1 MNTEEKLVSLSEKYI
16 FNETAASFLLL
27 LNSALEQKSEGRAFE
42 ENYNVSEDLKE
53 LRRKIKNYILSMD
66 TVLLDSEVRKN
77 ALEECIN
84 MKKQLVSIYEI
95 IYRYFAKFNI
105 VATMVSDEVAVRK
118 YKEDSNVKDKKIEL
132 SLFYRDC
139 VEFLQSSESETDL
152 MHHVGELFECVPL
165 RMTREKYFALME
177 KSLSEAFKDVS
188 KGELEFSLK
197 SFTNACAPEL
207 SEEYGKYFPEIADFL
222 KERSVLKLSELSDEE
237 LSEEFESENEILD
250 TLNKIEDYCQLML
263 SDINSLI
270 ILFYMGYNVE
280 ELSEE
285 NYGYT
290 DIYYKICEVI
300 KEDEEGAFDET
311 LNEMLDEYI
320 EPLLDK
326 ANALNKDIMKALKK
340 VDDFSKFSDDTIK
353 TLSTEGF
360 IRSCFYEELNT
371 EIFNYDEK
379 EGETPVTETELK
391 SEISK
396 FTKHIKEYLLSLPN
410 SIRRAAVRKLLG
422 SLPLAL
428 DVHGL
433 MDYIKDGI
441 DNANS
446 FEESLLIIDKVG
458 AVFAANGFDYYTE
471 DDDDDCGCGHDHH
484 HHDDDCGCGHDHH
497 HHDDDCGCGHD
508 HHHHDDD
515 CGCGHDHHH
524 DHDCDCGHDHHHH

>member
-16 FNETAASFLLL
+16 FNETVASLLLL
-27 LNSALEQKSEGRAFE
+27 LNSALEQKSEGRKFE

-53 LRRKIKNYILSMD
+53 IRRKIKNYILSMD
-66 TVLLDSEVRKN
+66 TVLLDGEVRKN
-77 ALEECIN
+77 ALEECIK
-84 MKKQLVSIYEI
+84 MKKQLISIYKI
-95 IYRYFAKFNI
+95 IYRYFAKLNV

-139 VEFLQSSESETDL
+139 VEFLQSSESENEL
-152 MHHVGELFECVPL
+152 MHHIGELFECVPL
-165 RMTREKYFALME
+165 KMTREKYFAIME
-177 KSLSEAFKDVS
+177 KSLSEAFKDAS
-188 KGELEFSLK
+188 KGEIEFSLE
-197 SFTNACAPEL
+197 FFANTCAPEF
-207 SEEYGKYFPEIADFL
+207 SEGYGKYFPEIADFL
-222 KERSVLKLSELSDEE
+222 KERSALKLSELSDEE

-263 SDINSLI
+263 SDINALV
-270 ILFYMGYNVE
+270 ILFYMGYSIE
-280 ELSEE
+280 EMSEE

-311 LNEMLDEYI
+311 LNEMLDDYI
-320 EPLLDK
+320 EPLLDN
-326 ANALNKDIMKALKK
+326 ANALNEDIMKTLKK
-340 VDDFSKFSDDTIK
+340 VNDFSKFSDDTLK

-379 EGETPVTETELK
+379 EGETPATETELK
-391 SEISK
+391 AEISK

-410 SIRRAAVRKLLG
+410 SIRRSAVRKLIG
-422 SLPLAL
+422 SLPLAAL

-471 DDDDDCGCGHDHH
+471 EDDDCGCGHDHDHH
-484 HHDDDCGCGHDHH
+484 HHDCGCGDDHHHDHDCGCGHDHH
-497 HHDDDCGCGHD
+497 D
-508 HHHHDDD
+508 HHHHD
-515 CGCGHDHHH
+515 HH
-524 DHDCDCGHDHHHH
+524 CDCGHDHHHH